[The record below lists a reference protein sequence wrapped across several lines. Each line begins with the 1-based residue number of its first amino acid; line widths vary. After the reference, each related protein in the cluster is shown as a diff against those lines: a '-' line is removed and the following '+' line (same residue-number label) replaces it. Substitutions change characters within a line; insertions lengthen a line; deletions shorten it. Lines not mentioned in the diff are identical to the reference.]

1 MTQHYE
7 EEVRLLSFA
16 ESANVLF
23 IKTPARIFTIEL
35 HSERVRNVCE
45 EDNDDDD
52 DDDSCSLVPI
62 EGFYTPLASQDE
74 EGEHTTNFICSSS
87 CCIDKEKRIFL
98 LIVVYSNDSSELS

>member
-45 EDNDDDD
+45 EEDDD
-52 DDDSCSLVPI
+52 DDDSWSLVPI
-62 EGFYTPLASQDE
+62 EDFYTPLVS
-74 EGEHTTNFICSSS
+74 
-87 CCIDKEKRIFL
+87 RRRR
-98 LIVVYSNDSSELS
+98 